1 MESHISET
9 QKIIFPIGLS
19 AVWFILNTYHLYLA
33 QSCCNY
39 SQNITYQTKIITN
52 TSGWLLQPC
61 SLVERTGVFL
71 WVLQFSFQYLCNI
84 TDMKSVNLTTLKNYK
99 ELVTIELSCASQDKH
114 SVYLEWDVFVC
125 CRHIQR
131 WLIHASWLQHGT
143 NMSASLQSEV
153 KPKFLKTHLFNSIIL
168 LIIFSLFL
176 L

>member
-61 SLVERTGVFL
+61 SLVERTGVFSVFL

-99 ELVTIELSCASQDKH
+99 ELVTIELSISGQTFSIFRVRCVCVLQTYTEVAHSCQLAAAWNQHVSQFT
-114 SVYLEWDVFVC
+114 EW
-125 CRHIQR
+125 
-131 WLIHASWLQHGT
+131 S
-143 NMSASLQSEV
+143 
-153 KPKFLKTHLFNSIIL
+153 
-168 LIIFSLFL
+168 
-176 L
+176 